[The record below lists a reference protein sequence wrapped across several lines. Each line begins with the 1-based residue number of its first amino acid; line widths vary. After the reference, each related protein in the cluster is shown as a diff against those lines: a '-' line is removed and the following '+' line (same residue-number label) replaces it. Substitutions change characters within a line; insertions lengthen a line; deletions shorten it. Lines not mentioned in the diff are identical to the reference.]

1 MVEQIQQMKKQEI
14 MKPTDEKGTKIKE
27 ETKIAESS
35 EKLKEEI
42 KKDVKKE
49 QENKKENK
57 IKKKDKEDKKE
68 KIKKNEAVVNGR
80 NLGISTKE
88 SVAVCNF
95 IRNKDVD
102 RAISKLEEVLKYKKA
117 IPMKGEIPHRKG
129 KIMSGRYPI
138 KAVREFIKLLKS
150 LKANSL
156 VNELELEKFKIF
168 CMANQ
173 ASRPYRRFGQGRIKR
188 SHVMIKLIP
197 RGEIK

>member
-42 KKDVKKE
+42 KKDV
-49 QENKKENK
+49 
-57 IKKKDKEDKKE
+57 KKDKEDKKE